1 MKFLPLI
8 LIAGLTGLSL
18 SSTAAASPEKGLE
31 IATELDKRDTGF
43 KDSTSTMVMVLSDQ
57 HGQSTQRAIGN
68 RTLEGSSEG
77 DLSLVIFDSPGDV
90 RGTAFL
96 SHTKKAGSDDQ
107 WLFLPALKRVKR
119 IASSNKAG
127 PFMGSEFAYEDIASQ
142 EVEKYTYNY
151 LRDEKVN
158 GLDCFLVEY
167 DPVDRKSGYSRQL
180 VWIDKKEYR
189 LQKIEFYDR
198 KNSLLKTLSYAN
210 YNKFLGKYWR
220 ADTLSMENHQT
231 GKKTQL
237 QFSDWAFQTGLT
249 EKDFQKNALKRI
261 K

>member
-57 HGQSTQRAIGN
+57 HGQSTQRSIRN

-249 EKDFQKNALKRI
+249 EKDFQQNALKRI

>member
-18 SSTAAASPEKGLE
+18 TSTAAASPEKGLE

-57 HGQSTQRAIGN
+57 YGQSTQRAIRN

-127 PFMGSEFAYEDIASQ
+127 PFMGSEFAYEDISSQ

-198 KNSLLKTLSYAN
+198 KNSLLKTLSYAD

-237 QFSDWAFQTGLT
+237 QFSDWAFQTGMT